1 MTIVWISVDDESTNQ
16 RCGDDSFEQEREGR
30 TLLVV
35 THDDDSR
42 LGKKYELQV
51 GMVAPVTSC
60 GGRVRTATKYEIAG
74 SASRDIETG

>member
-1 MTIVWISVDDESTNQ
+1 
-16 RCGDDSFEQEREGR
+16 
-30 TLLVV
+30 LVV